1 MKAADIRK
9 TFLQFFE
16 EREHAIIPSA
26 PVVPQH
32 DPTVLFTTAGMHPL
46 VPYLLGE
53 PHPGGKRLADTQ
65 KCIRTEDID
74 EVGDESHLTFFEM
87 LGNWS
92 LGDYFKEEAIA
103 WSWEL
108 LTKELR
114 LDPSRMVVSVF
125 KGDGDAPKDKEAAQ
139 LWEAQGVP
147 KERIFFYG
155 KEDNWWGPAGETG
168 PCGPDTEIFYWVG
181 EGEPESEPAEDDR
194 WLEVWNNVFM
204 QYEKTADGAFEPLAQ
219 KNVDTGMGLERL
231 AVVLQKKRNVYETDL
246 FLPIV
251 ERIRKL
257 SNVKEKHEENPDLVR
272 AERIIADH
280 LKAATFMIADGVRPS
295 NTDRGYILRR
305 LIRRAVRQ
313 ARLLKIKYPFSESVA
328 EVVVSEFKE
337 AYPELDREAE
347 TTRDE
352 LLKEENKFQGSL
364 SKGLRELQPL
374 VPHFKN
380 LNEFSVRLSKVS
392 DKQIKELN
400 KSLDL
405 LSKNSLITNKELIR
419 QIEKSTSTISAR
431 LSDVS
436 ERQVRWSNKALEPIS
451 IEIGN
456 QLNSLIGNASFKLF
470 ETHGLPKELTVEE
483 LEKSGIELNHQ
494 EVDKVVQQEFSKH
507 QSESR
512 SGAKQKFA
520 GGLAD
525 HSEKVIRQHT
535 ATHLLLAALRDVLGE
550 QVKQRGSNIT
560 AERLR
565 FDFSHPEKLAE
576 EELNQVG
583 ALVNEWIRED
593 LPVTRKEMSRE
604 EAERIGAQME
614 FGHKYPDVVSVYF
627 VGDPESARSMEFCG
641 GPHVERTGQIGTFT
655 IKKQE
660 SVGAG
665 VRRIKA
671 IVE

>member
-1 MKAADIRK
+1 MKASDIRN
-9 TFLQFFE
+9 TFLKFFE
-16 EREHAIIPSA
+16 ERGHAIIPSA

-53 PHPGGKRLADTQ
+53 PHPAGKRLANTQ
-65 KCIRTEDID
+65 KCIRTVDID

-108 LTKELR
+108 LTKEFK
-114 LDPSRMVVSVF
+114 LDPARIAVSVF
-125 KGDGDAPKDKEAAQ
+125 KGDKDAPLDSEVMEIWKQ
-139 LWEAQGVP
+139 QGIP
-147 KERIFFYG
+147 ENRIFKYG

-168 PCGPDTEIFYWVG
+168 PCGPDTEIFYWIG
-181 EGEPESEPAEDDR
+181 DGAPESEPAKDDR

-204 QYEKTADGAFEPLAQ
+204 QYEKTPEGSFKPLAQ

-231 AVVLQKKRNVYETDL
+231 AVVLQQKRNVYETDL
-246 FLPIV
+246 FLPII
-251 ERIRKL
+251 EQIRKL
-257 SNVKEKHEENPDLVR
+257 SNVKEKHEENPELLR

-305 LIRRAVRQ
+305 LVRRAVRQ
-313 ARLLKIKYPFSESVA
+313 ARLLKIEYPFSESVA
-328 EVVVSEFKE
+328 EVVVGEFQD
-337 AYPELDREAE
+337 AYPELGREAKTIRE
-347 TTRDE
+347 E
-352 LLKEENKFQGSL
+352 LLKEEEKFHKTL
-364 SKGLRELQPL
+364 TAGLRK
-374 VPHFKN
+374 FKKTFYDLDDSNFDVDKPEITPIN
-380 LNEFSVRLSKVS
+380 LNGKQLFVLYETYGFPFELSIEEMEHVGAKFSAEK
-392 DKQIKELN
+392 LN
-400 KSLDL
+400 KEFEVAR
-405 LSKNSLITNKELIR
+405 KEH
-419 QIEKSTSTISAR
+419 EK
-431 LSDVS
+431 
-436 ERQVRWSNKALEPIS
+436 
-451 IEIGN
+451 
-456 QLNSLIGNASFKLF
+456 
-470 ETHGLPKELTVEE
+470 
-483 LEKSGIELNHQ
+483 KSRAG
-494 EVDKVVQQEFSKH
+494 S
-507 QSESR
+507 
-512 SGAKQKFA
+512 KQKFA

-525 HSEKVIRQHT
+525 HSEKVVRQHT

-550 QVKQRGSNIT
+550 HVKQRGSNIT

-565 FDFSHPEKLAE
+565 FDFSHPEKLTAE
-576 EELNQVG
+576 ALNQVE

-593 LPVTRKEMSRE
+593 LPIIRKEMSRE
-604 EAERIGAQME
+604 KAVRLGAQME

-641 GPHVERTGQIGTFT
+641 GPHVERTGVIGTLT

-671 IVE
+671 VVE

>member
-1 MKAADIRK
+1 MKAADIRN
-9 TFLQFFE
+9 TFLKFFE
-16 EREHAIIPSA
+16 ERGHAIIPSA

-53 PHPGGKRLADTQ
+53 PHPAGKRLADTQ
-65 KCIRTEDID
+65 KCIRTVDID

-108 LTKELR
+108 LTKELG
-114 LDPSRMVVSVF
+114 LDPSRMAVSVF
-125 KGDGDAPKDKEAAQ
+125 KGDADAPKDEDAAQ
-139 LWEAQGVP
+139 LWEKQGIP
-147 KERIFFYG
+147 KDRVFFYG

-181 EGEPESEPAEDDR
+181 DGEPESEPAEDDR

-246 FLPIV
+246 FVPIV

-257 SNVKEKHEENPDLVR
+257 SNVKERHEENPELVR

-313 ARLLKIKYPFSESVA
+313 ARLLKIEYPFSESVA
-328 EVVVSEFKE
+328 ETVVSEFSD
-337 AYPELDREAE
+337 AYPELDREAK
-347 TTRDE
+347 TIRDE
-352 LLKEENKFQGSL
+352 LLKEEEKFHKSL
-364 SKGLRELQPL
+364 TKGLRHMDGLLQ
-374 VPHFKN
+374 K
-380 LNEFSVRLSKVS
+380 
-392 DKQIKELN
+392 KQKISGKE
-400 KSLDL
+400 
-405 LSKNSLITNKELIR
+405 
-419 QIEKSTSTISAR
+419 A
-431 LSDVS
+431 
-436 ERQVRWSNKALEPIS
+436 
-451 IEIGN
+451 
-456 QLNSLIGNASFKLF
+456 FFLF
-470 ETHGLPKELTVEE
+470 ETYGFPLELTIEE
-483 LEKSGIELNHQ
+483 LSKHGQRPDEETLAKEFESARKAHQ
-494 EVDKVVQQEFSKH
+494 E
-507 QSESR
+507 QSR
-512 SGAKQKFA
+512 AGAKQKFS

-525 HSEKVIRQHT
+525 HSEKVVRQHT

-565 FDFSHPEKLAE
+565 FDFSHPEKLTE
-576 EELNQVG
+576 EELNQVE
-583 ALVNEWIRED
+583 ALVNEWVRED
-593 LPVTRKEMSRE
+593 LPVIRKEMPCE
-604 EAERIGAQME
+604 EAERLGAQME
-614 FGHKYPDVVSVYF
+614 FGHKYPDIVSVYF
-627 VGDPESARSMEFCG
+627 IGDPESVRSMEFCG
-641 GPHVERTGQIGTFT
+641 GPHVEHTSQIGTFT

>member
-1 MKAADIRK
+1 MKASDIRN

-16 EREHAIIPSA
+16 ERGHAIIPSA

-53 PHPGGKRLADTQ
+53 PHPAGKRLADAQ
-65 KCIRTEDID
+65 KCIRTVDID

-108 LTKELR
+108 LTENLR
-114 LDPSRMVVSVF
+114 LEKDKIAVSCF
-125 KGDGDAPKDKEAAQ
+125 AGDKATPGVPKDEEAAK
-139 LWEAQGVP
+139 LWETQGVP
-147 KERIFFYG
+147 KDRIFFYG

-168 PCGPDTEIFYWVG
+168 PCGPDTEIFYWIG
-181 EGEPESEPAEDDR
+181 KGAPESEPAEDDR

-231 AVVLQKKRNVYETDL
+231 AVVLQQKRNVYETDL
-246 FLPIV
+246 FAPII

-257 SNVKEKHEENPDLVR
+257 ANVKERHEDNPELVR

-280 LKAATFMIADGVRPS
+280 LKAETFMIADGVRPS

-305 LIRRAVRQ
+305 LVRRAVRQ
-313 ARLLKIKYPFSESVA
+313 ARLLKIEYPFSESVA
-328 EVVVSEFKE
+328 EVVVAKFKD
-337 AYPELDREAE
+337 AYPELEREAK
-347 TTRDE
+347 TIRDE
-352 LLKEENKFQGSL
+352 LLKEEEKFHKSL
-364 SKGLRELQPL
+364 TKGLRKFDEFEREFREKFTPQTLPVFTSGAILFDLFQTYGFPL
-374 VPHFKN
+374 EV
-380 LNEFSVRLSKVS
+380 
-392 DKQIKELN
+392 
-400 KSLDL
+400 
-405 LSKNSLITNKELIR
+405 
-419 QIEKSTSTISAR
+419 
-431 LSDVS
+431 
-436 ERQVRWSNKALEPIS
+436 S
-451 IEIGN
+451 IE
-456 QLNSLIGNASFKLF
+456 
-470 ETHGLPKELTVEE
+470 ELRRRSITVNHRRVEGE
-483 LEKSGIELNHQ
+483 FYKAQKAHQQKS
-494 EVDKVVQQEFSKH
+494 
-507 QSESR
+507 R
-512 SGAKQKFA
+512 AGAKQKFA

-525 HSEKVIRQHT
+525 HSEKVVRQHT
-535 ATHLLLAALRDVLGE
+535 ATHLLLAALRDVLGD

-565 FDFSHPEKLAE
+565 FDFAHPEKLAE
-576 EELNQVG
+576 EELNQVE

-593 LPVTRKEMSRE
+593 LPVTRKEMPRE
-604 EAERIGAQME
+604 EAERLGAQME
-614 FGHKYPDVVSVYF
+614 FGHKYPDIVSVY
-627 VGDPESARSMEFCG
+627 VIGDPDSVRSMEFCG
-641 GPHVERTGQIGTFT
+641 GPHVEHTGQIGTFR